1 MKRFGLIVCTVL
13 STVCM
18 FFSSCSKEETTD
30 SYIKVVNVEYEV
42 GKVKINVGSNVE
54 WNVVSNQEWAKLQ
67 QTSGVGNSSVEMSI
81 TPGLSIEKRTVDLSF
96 SSVDETVKQTF
107 VLSVPAVKNYFK
119 TPFVEGN
126 AKKDEPFSGDLV
138 IPYSGVE
145 SEMKLVLNVIPT
157 GVASG
162 GFNTVS
168 DFEVTIINDGEIRIT
183 ITETPEQMGSLDF
196 NITGLYGIENLVCSF
211 SVNDLYVLKGFIAS
225 NLPLKPYPIKGI
237 EFNPNNYDRG
247 LTDEKLSGFG
257 LDGWHVTCAGI
268 AHQSIIVAKTDTQGA
283 VITPPLST
291 IVAPSNIIVSFYG
304 YTMNGTADRS
314 IIVNLC
320 NSVNETKSS
329 HTVII
334 DVGGK
339 TTTTAPKATFN
350 DNMKNFEVEFENAEG
365 TDFVKFE
372 IPKGDPVFFKDFVI
386 QYK

>member
-1 MKRFGLIVCTVL
+1 MKRFGLLLCTVF

-168 DFEVTIINDGEIRIT
+168 DFEVTIINDGEIRIP
-183 ITETPEQMGSLDF
+183 ITGTPQQMGSLDF

-211 SVNDLYVLKGFIAS
+211 SVNDLYVLKGFITS
-225 NLPLKPYPIKGI
+225 NFPLKPYPIKGKT
-237 EFNPNNYDRG
+237 FDPSKYDRK
-247 LTDEKLSGFG
+247 LTNDKLSGFG
-257 LDGWHVTCAGI
+257 LEGWQVEGTGI
-268 AHQSIIVAKTDTQGA
+268 AHQSIIVANTTLSGTI
-283 VITPPLST
+283 ITPVLSS
-291 IVAPSNIIVSFYG
+291 IVEPSEVIVSFYG
-304 YTMNGTADRS
+304 YTMNVTPDRN
-314 IIVNLC
+314 ILVNLC
-320 NSVNETKSS
+320 TSTNEIKSS
-329 HTVII
+329 KTVTI
-334 DVGGK
+334 DIGGK
-339 TTTTAPKATFN
+339 SGTGANSTFN

-365 TDFVKFE
+365 TDYVKFE
-372 IPKGDPVFFKDFVI
+372 IPAGDPVFFKDFVI